1 MADKNLKYV
10 IFVIDGP
17 GNLAIPNEM
26 QHIDAFNEKLQKNG
40 NWITAAGIHGADRSF
55 VIDNRNNKNELI
67 PGSLVTTIENYSGF
81 WLIIADNLDTA
92 QKIALEGSLACNRRV
107 ELRPFI
113 Q

>member
-1 MADKNLKYV
+1 MADKRVKFI

-17 GNLAIPNEM
+17 ENLAKPNEM
-26 QHIDAFNEKLQKNG
+26 QDIDVFNEKLQKNG
-40 NWITAAGIHGADRSF
+40 NWITAAGIKGTDSSF
-55 VIDNRNNKNELI
+55 VIDNRNNKNEII

-81 WLIIADNLDTA
+81 WLINADNLDTA